1 MYVKGTLDDG
11 EAYSERVSG
20 PYTVQPSE
28 VTSGIRRVLERSL
41 LLRLEN
47 ASTLGV
53 ELKVDLSGT
62 GLESA
67 ATLFPEGDA
76 VMATV
81 KLDLP
86 APVVTG
92 AENGYLD
99 PTTIPA
105 DGVTVRVPAYEGRAA
120 GQWVYANF
128 TGQAGSEEA
137 TAPVQ
142 VVDATTPMD
151 FKISKAEVLKNESQA
166 VTFEYKV
173 ARTQG
178 ALYSDSK
185 SAPVE
190 IDRGMPITQPIR
202 EDFEGFVS
210 VNPRLIQLPGCQIA
224 SNSAG
229 IFRFNESFQQPPF
242 ITGRSIF
249 YSPSTSSMETFRFIF
264 NPPVRSFRLGINP
277 GASSAYAIR
286 ILFEGG
292 RSLRLDL
299 LVISGWLELD
309 SAYYHYGGRMTEVT
323 FYTSS
328 LNPVYMDN
336 ISYTA

>member
-1 MYVKGTLDDG
+1 
-11 EAYSERVSG
+11 
-20 PYTVQPSE
+20 
-28 VTSGIRRVLERSL
+28 
-41 LLRLEN
+41 
-47 ASTLGV
+47 
-53 ELKVDLSGT
+53 
-62 GLESA
+62 
-67 ATLFPEGDA
+67 
-76 VMATV
+76 MATV

-190 IDRGMPITQPIR
+190 IAQGMPITQPIR
-202 EDFEGFVS
+202 EDFEAFVN
-210 VNPRLIQLPGCQIA
+210 VDPKIIRLPGCQIA
-224 SNSAG
+224 VRGNGNFGLS
-229 IFRFNESFQQPPF
+229 ESFQQPPF
-242 ITGRSIF
+242 VTGKSIVFTADAVYTGYIVYRFESPARYFRLGVSQDESVIDRISITFDDGRSIIGF
-249 YSPSTSSMETFRFIF
+249 QEPI
-264 NPPVRSFRLGINP
+264 
-277 GASSAYAIR
+277 IR
-286 ILFEGG
+286 
-292 RSLRLDL
+292 
-299 LVISGWLELD
+299 GWVQLD
-309 SAYYHYGGRMTEVT
+309 STYYCFNKMREVT
-323 FYTSS
+323 LQVKLSKR
-328 LNPVYMDN
+328 LYMDN
-336 ISYTA
+336 ISYVV

>member
-1 MYVKGTLDDG
+1 
-11 EAYSERVSG
+11 
-20 PYTVQPSE
+20 
-28 VTSGIRRVLERSL
+28 
-41 LLRLEN
+41 
-47 ASTLGV
+47 
-53 ELKVDLSGT
+53 
-62 GLESA
+62 
-67 ATLFPEGDA
+67 
-76 VMATV
+76 MATV

-137 TAPVQ
+137 TASVQ

-151 FKISKAEVLKNESQA
+151 FKISKAEVLKNEGQA

-190 IDRGMPITQPIR
+190 IAQGMPITQPIR
-202 EDFEGFVS
+202 EDFEAFVN
-210 VNPRLIQLPGCQIA
+210 VDPRIIRLPGYRITA
-224 SNSAG
+224 SGGGNFGLS
-229 IFRFNESFQQPPF
+229 ESFQQPPF
-242 ITGRSIF
+242 VTGKSIVF
-249 YSPSTSSMETFRFIF
+249 TADAVYMGYIIYSFES
-264 NPPVRSFRLGINP
+264 PVRYFRLGVSQDESVIET
-277 GASSAYAIR
+277 IV
-286 ILFEGG
+286 IVFEGG
-292 RSLRLDL
+292 GSISFQEPI
-299 LVISGWLELD
+299 ISGGVQLD
-309 SAYYHYGGRMTEVT
+309 STYYCFRKVAQV
-323 FYTSS
+323 S
-328 LNPVYMDN
+328 LHVKASKKLYMDN
-336 ISYTA
+336 ISYVV

>member
-1 MYVKGTLDDG
+1 
-11 EAYSERVSG
+11 
-20 PYTVQPSE
+20 
-28 VTSGIRRVLERSL
+28 
-41 LLRLEN
+41 
-47 ASTLGV
+47 
-53 ELKVDLSGT
+53 
-62 GLESA
+62 
-67 ATLFPEGDA
+67 
-76 VMATV
+76 MATV

-185 SAPVE
+185 SAPVD
-190 IDRGMPITQPIR
+190 IAQGMPITQPIR
-202 EDFEGFVS
+202 EDFEAFVN
-210 VNPRLIQLPGCQIA
+210 VDPKIIQLPGCQIA
-224 SNSAG
+224 VYGRGDFGLS
-229 IFRFNESFQQPPF
+229 ESFQQPPF
-242 ITGRSIF
+242 VTGKSIVF
-249 YSPSTSSMETFRFIF
+249 TADAVYTGSIGYSFES
-264 NPPVRSFRLGINP
+264 PVRYFRLGVSQDESVIDGILITFEN
-277 GASSAYAIR
+277 GR
-286 ILFEGG
+286 IIYFEEPI
-292 RSLRLDL
+292 
-299 LVISGWLELD
+299 ISGGVQFD
-309 SAYYHYGGRMTEVT
+309 STYYCFNKVARVT
-323 FYTSS
+323 LHVKASKK
-328 LNPVYMDN
+328 LYMDN
-336 ISYTA
+336 ISYVV

>member
-1 MYVKGTLDDG
+1 
-11 EAYSERVSG
+11 
-20 PYTVQPSE
+20 
-28 VTSGIRRVLERSL
+28 
-41 LLRLEN
+41 
-47 ASTLGV
+47 
-53 ELKVDLSGT
+53 
-62 GLESA
+62 
-67 ATLFPEGDA
+67 
-76 VMATV
+76 MATV

-185 SAPVE
+185 SAPV
-190 IDRGMPITQPIR
+190 DMSRGMPITHPIR

-210 VNPRLIQLPGCQIA
+210 VGPKVIQLPGCQVVV
-224 SNSAG
+224 SG
-229 IFRFNESFQQPPF
+229 GTFRLNESFQQPPF
-242 ITGRSIF
+242 ITGKSIVYTGSSNALTYF
-249 YSPSTSSMETFRFIF
+249 KFTFESP
-264 NPPVRSFRLGINP
+264 VK
-277 GASSAYAIR
+277 
-286 ILFEGG
+286 
-292 RSLRLDL
+292 SLRLGVYQDPSINSI
-299 LVISGWLELD
+299 LVVFDGGQSITLRTIISGWLELD
-309 SAYYHYGGRMTEVT
+309 SADYYHDNGIREVWIHSVT
-323 FYTSS
+323 TKPIYIDNLS
-328 LNPVYMDN
+328 YM
-336 ISYTA
+336 I

>member
-1 MYVKGTLDDG
+1 
-11 EAYSERVSG
+11 
-20 PYTVQPSE
+20 
-28 VTSGIRRVLERSL
+28 
-41 LLRLEN
+41 
-47 ASTLGV
+47 
-53 ELKVDLSGT
+53 
-62 GLESA
+62 
-67 ATLFPEGDA
+67 
-76 VMATV
+76 MATV

-190 IDRGMPITQPIR
+190 IAQGMPITQPIR
-202 EDFEGFVS
+202 EDFEGFVN
-210 VNPRLIQLPGCQIA
+210 VDPKIIRLPGCQITVNGRGNFGL
-224 SNSAG
+224 S
-229 IFRFNESFQQPPF
+229 ESFQQPPF
-242 ITGRSIF
+242 VTGKSIVF
-249 YSPSTSSMETFRFIF
+249 TVDAYMGSINYSFES
-264 NPPVRSFRLGINP
+264 PVRYFRLGVSQDESVIDRIGIVFEDGISIGFQEPIIN
-277 GASSAYAIR
+277 
-286 ILFEGG
+286 
-292 RSLRLDL
+292 
-299 LVISGWLELD
+299 GWVQLD
-309 SAYYHYGGRMTEVT
+309 STYYCFNKVARVT
-323 FYTSS
+323 LYVKASKK
-328 LNPVYMDN
+328 LYMDN
-336 ISYTA
+336 LSYVV